1 NFSRETT
8 AYHFYGAEFA
18 VLARN
23 TPAMQERKLAKALS
37 MALTELGLAH
47 DKSDIGHIG
56 VAAIDLL
63 GDCSEMLV
71 AAHEAYEQAVI
82 IGPNSYYI
90 RTGAD
95 RAKDIAEW
103 KSLVFDVVDRNAYKI
118 QFIGSIETFDDRR
131 ILMEEAF
138 AQAFDKHGAS
148 LPIGIFVSI
157 AEKYEKIVALDK
169 GVIAHVIDHL
179 QGDAS
184 SSSIAV
190 NLSTRTIKNS
200 DFRSWFVDLL
210 KQHDAIKPRL
220 IISLSAYA
228 VAKDFNAYQEF
239 IKFVHNTGVRILLK
253 RFDSQSLPLDRLK
266 SLKPDFVR
274 LSRELSNNLEGN
286 AEKIAF
292 LQTVKEIGD
301 LLDITILAENIQS
314 DTDFT
319 IAKNIGL
326 AGASR

>member
-1 NFSRETT
+1 
-8 AYHFYGAEFA
+8 
-18 VLARN
+18 
-23 TPAMQERKLAKALS
+23 
-37 MALTELGLAH
+37 
-47 DKSDIGHIG
+47 
-56 VAAIDLL
+56 
-63 GDCSEMLV
+63 
-71 AAHEAYEQAVI
+71 
-82 IGPNSYYI
+82 
-90 RTGAD
+90 
-95 RAKDIAEW
+95 
-103 KSLVFDVVDRNAYKI
+103 
-118 QFIGSIETFDDRR
+118 
-131 ILMEEAF
+131 
-138 AQAFDKHGAS
+138 
-148 LPIGIFVSI
+148 
-157 AEKYEKIVALDK
+157 EKIVALDK
-169 GVIAHVIDHL
+169 GVIGHVIDHL